1 MPKPCYR
8 LVPVLL
14 APSAAFAA
22 PADAGAS
29 VLTMMFGLAVVLACI
44 YGLML
49 LAKRVQA
56 STGTGQA
63 AVRIIGGASVG
74 PRERVVLVEVGGK
87 VLVLG
92 VAPGRVNALDTLN
105 ADDVPRVTAAP
116 IDSDFQRKLA
126 TLLKGGRREA

>member
-1 MPKPCYR
+1 M
-8 LVPVLL
+8 
-14 APSAAFAA
+14 AFAA

-29 VLTMMFGLAVVLACI
+29 VLTMLFGLAVVLACI

-56 STGTGQA
+56 RTGSGQA
-63 AVRIIGGASVG
+63 AVRIIGGTSVG

-92 VAPGRVNALDTLN
+92 VAPGRISALDTLS
-105 ADDVPRVTAAP
+105 ADDVPREQPAP
-116 IDSDFQRKLA
+116 LEGDFQRKLA
-126 TLLKGGRREA
+126 SLLKGGRREA